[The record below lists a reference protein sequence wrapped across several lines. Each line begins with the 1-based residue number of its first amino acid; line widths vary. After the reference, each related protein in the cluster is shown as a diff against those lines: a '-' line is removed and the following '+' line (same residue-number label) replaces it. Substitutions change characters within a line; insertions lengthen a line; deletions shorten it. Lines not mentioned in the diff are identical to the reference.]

1 MPQNA
6 HATITTEQ
14 LEPLVVAGQVDLD
27 GLGQLRTGMLCR
39 RVNKLNIPVGPGGRQ
54 GAARAP
60 ASTPSSTPPRARRG
74 RGVLRGSCQPVPDAA
89 ALRHGL
95 LGWRVDGLAMPAGA
109 CTR

>member
-60 ASTPSSTPPRARRG
+60 HPHLPRPLRGRVGVEGFSAVRVNRSPTPPRCAMDCWG
-74 RGVLRGSCQPVPDAA
+74 GGST
-89 ALRHGL
+89 G
-95 LGWRVDGLAMPAGA
+95 
-109 CTR
+109 